1 MEIKTTI
8 RWTHCLKIRE
18 DYADAVLSGE
28 KTFEL
33 RYNDR
38 NYKKGDLIKFRVINK
53 NQCDVPE
60 HKLNGQEYEITYV
73 LEGWEGLKDNVV
85 ALGIKR
91 HRKETGLERIKA
103 YPCDPKKNKDCKKTG
118 CYERGGFCKLTL
130 NPEYAKEER
139 DEHNMR

>member
-91 HRKETGLERIKA
+91 HR
-103 YPCDPKKNKDCKKTG
+103 
-118 CYERGGFCKLTL
+118 
-130 NPEYAKEER
+130 EEPG
-139 DEHNMR
+139 

>member
-1 MEIKTTI
+1 METKTDLK
-8 RWTHCLKIRE
+8 WTHHLKIQE

-28 KTFEL
+28 KAFEL

-38 NYKKGDLIKFRVINK
+38 NYRKGDLIKFRVINE

-60 HKLNGQEYEITYV
+60 HRLNGQEYEITYV

-118 CYERGGFCKLTL
+118 CYERGGPCKLTL